1 MSARGIVRRASSE
14 AGTTIV
20 ELLIASLVGL
30 GVVAAAVQLLR
41 THADVALRTQA
52 ALGASSG
59 AAWALRVALED
70 VKRAGADPAGRDLEA
85 VAAAGSTWIATLR
98 DLDGDGRIDDRSA
111 ESVGVAW
118 SERGTGS
125 VARRVGAQSMAI
137 VSRVPRGGLRLRY
150 YDADGRELAIG
161 GGLDRVARRRIRR
174 VEMEVDVRQTVGTI
188 EGRASYAGGASV
200 RVREGRP

>member
-1 MSARGIVRRASSE
+1 MSAGEIVRRARCE

-20 ELLIASLVGL
+20 ELLVASLVGL

-41 THADVALRTQA
+41 THAHVALRTQA

-70 VKRAGADPAGRDLEA
+70 VKRAGADPAERDLEA
-85 VAAAGSTWIATLR
+85 VAGAASTWIATLR

-118 SERGTGS
+118 SESGAGS

-161 GGLDRVARRRIRR
+161 GGLGREARGRIRR